1 MRKCNSFLSLMVI
14 NIVNKRKEFRTF
26 YLRNKSSI
34 AGSQRVN
41 HSRVMSSKNKL
52 DSGSNIVPVISY
64 TNANTDKSIIY
75 ANNKGKSG
83 IYRWNNLVTGRSYI
97 GSSINLTGRF
107 SNYYSTTY
115 LNKRVEKGSS
125 IIYSSILKHGYCN
138 FSLDILEYCE
148 PNLLISREQ
157 YYIDC
162 LKPKYNIL
170 TTAGSR
176 LGSIQSQETRQ
187 YISKVLINR
196 VFSDESRDK
205 MKIAAKHR
213 LGDKTS
219 FFGKTHNI
227 ATKNKISLTK
237 YVPVKVTNVKT
248 NNITIFASNKDAAEY
263 LRIGESTLRKYK
275 KQAKLLLGKYL
286 ITNDIKKP

>member
-1 MRKCNSFLSLMVI
+1 M
-14 NIVNKRKEFRTF
+14 
-26 YLRNKSSI
+26 
-34 AGSQRVN
+34 
-41 HSRVMSSKNKL
+41 
-52 DSGSNIVPVISY
+52 
-64 TNANTDKSIIY
+64 
-75 ANNKGKSG
+75 
-83 IYRWNNLVTGRSYI
+83 
-97 GSSINLTGRF
+97 
-107 SNYYSTTY
+107 
-115 LNKRVEKGSS
+115 
-125 IIYSSILKHGYCN
+125 
-138 FSLDILEYCE
+138 EYCE

-176 LGSIQSQETRQ
+176 LGSIQSQKTRQ

-219 FFGKTHNI
+219 FFGKTHKI